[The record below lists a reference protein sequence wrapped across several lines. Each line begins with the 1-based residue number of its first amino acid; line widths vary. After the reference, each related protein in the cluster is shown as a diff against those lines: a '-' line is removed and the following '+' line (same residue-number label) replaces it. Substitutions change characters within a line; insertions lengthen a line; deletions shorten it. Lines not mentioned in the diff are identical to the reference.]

1 MSVEDI
7 KAWQEVGD
15 KLAEEVEEEW
25 DEDHAL
31 DMVMNDMVKDLEE
44 DEIDSLPDEAR
55 GFEPSMQKE
64 DLLEKQRQSNIPAP
78 GLINSPIEVTKTKL
92 EGIGPQ
98 RKIKEIKEIKKKP

>member
-1 MSVEDI
+1 MSVDDI

-31 DMVMNDMVKDLEE
+31 DMVMNDMVKDIEE
-44 DEIDSLPDEAR
+44 EEIDSLPAEAR
-55 GFEPSMQKE
+55 GFEPPSQK

-78 GLINSPIEVTKTKL
+78 GLINKPIETINIKL
-92 EGIGPQ
+92 EGKGTQ
-98 RKIKEIKEIKKKP
+98 RKIVEERKKID